1 MKSATAYARVLGVG
15 LLALASLTAGAEP
28 PRSTDLAGVAL
39 SAAPAQVRA
48 QLERAYPD
56 CEVEQLNYLVNGAPG
71 PLVGKMEVG
80 SFLGADSCRRA
91 QRLRGFTDELAV
103 RFPHADIEPGQPAF
117 SVELVRIFDG
127 DRGLGGPY
135 FSEILQSATGKYGQ
149 PTNQS
154 FKAVTGAAPK
164 VPAGVRRFEY
174 EAVWT
179 AKPQKD
185 YFLICL
191 GEETCGRYTLRLRM
205 SGEGPVNAKTSQV
218 RVSGPLFIQLVDQD
232 LAAKQNTWEVEQELA
247 VRRKARTF

>member
-1 MKSATAYARVLGVG
+1 MKSATAYAQVLGIG

-39 SAAPAQVRA
+39 SAAPAQVRD
-48 QLERAYPD
+48 QLERAYPG

-71 PLVGKMEVG
+71 PVVGKLEVG
-80 SFLGADSCRRA
+80 TLAGADPCRRA

-103 RFPHADIEPGQPAF
+103 RFLHADIERGQPAF
-117 SVELVRIFDG
+117 AVELVRVFDG
-127 DRGLGGPY
+127 DRRLGAPDFG
-135 FSEILQSATGKYGQ
+135 EILQSVLGKYGQ

-154 FKAVTGAAPK
+154 FKAVTEAAPK
-164 VPAGVRRFEY
+164 APTGGRRFEY

-205 SGEGPVNAKTSQV
+205 SGEGPVNAKTTQV
-218 RVSGPLFIQLVDQD
+218 KVSGPLFIQLVDQS
-232 LAAKQNTWEVEQELA
+232 LAAKQNAWEVEQELA
-247 VRRKARTF
+247 ARRKARTF